1 MFHNKK
7 EIDCI
12 VFTAKQKLTSTWDG
26 GDRLRIRCNRSS
38 LFKGLLISR
47 LKRVSQ
53 LNGRSGASRPGMIT
67 MLQINVHYVL
77 NVHEVH
83 KSLTPMGHFGRDINT
98 GVKINRITP

>member
-26 GDRLRIRCNRSS
+26 GDRLGIRCNRSS

-47 LKRVSQ
+47 LKRVS
-53 LNGRSGASRPGMIT
+53 
-67 MLQINVHYVL
+67 
-77 NVHEVH
+77 
-83 KSLTPMGHFGRDINT
+83 
-98 GVKINRITP
+98 

>member
-53 LNGRSGASRPGMIT
+53 LNGRSGASRPGIIT
-67 MLQINVHYVL
+67 MLQINVQYVL